1 MMEQTHSVTLANSAC
16 IHIHAIKY
24 EYACGIFVCLF
35 VLFCFVCLFFLGG
48 EGGGGW
54 AYAIIENPNVDMVNC
69 KDQRKI
75 RIFVVYF
82 HR

>member
-1 MMEQTHSVTLANSAC
+1 MMEQTHSMTLANSAC

-35 VLFCFVCLFFLGG
+35 VLFCFVCLFFF
-48 EGGGGW
+48 GGG

-75 RIFVVYF
+75 RIVLVYF

>member
-1 MMEQTHSVTLANSAC
+1 MWYFCL
-16 IHIHAIKY
+16 
-24 EYACGIFVCLF
+24 FVCF
-35 VLFCFVCLFFLGG
+35 VLFCLFVCFLGG
-48 EGGGGW
+48 LRGGGG

-75 RIFVVYF
+75 RIFLVYF